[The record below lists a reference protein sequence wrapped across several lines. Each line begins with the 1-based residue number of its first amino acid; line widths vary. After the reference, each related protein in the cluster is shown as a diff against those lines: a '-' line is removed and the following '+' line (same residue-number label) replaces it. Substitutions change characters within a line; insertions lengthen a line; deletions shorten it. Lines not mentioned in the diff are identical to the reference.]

1 MANHDRYETN
11 ILKALQRIAG
21 SLESIDRTLK
31 NKNSTKEKVDINTV
45 KQNNKEE

>member
-11 ILKALQRIAG
+11 ILKVLQRIAG

-45 KQNNKEE
+45 QQNDKEE